1 MNTTITETIQPKCK
15 RNETREKILDAAQQ
29 VFATYPYHSAGI
41 RLISELAGVDHPL
54 INYYFGSK
62 ADLFRAVISR
72 MRGQR
77 IELQKNWL
85 ANVRSMGPTRGFSTF
100 LDFVLEDYR
109 KRPGLLH
116 LVSLNFRQV
125 DPENPIPGFDLIED
139 FVQTEIDN
147 IKTSLGLEIPDHE
160 AEIFIRVFHTLMIGF
175 LGGAHTHARMLEM
188 DPESIVYLNWV
199 KESILFTLLPRLRLM
214 LQQPSSSEQGDT
226 T

>member
-1 MNTTITETIQPKCK
+1 MNTTITETIQTKCK

-29 VFATYPYHSAGI
+29 VFTIYPYHSAGI
-41 RLISELAGVDHPL
+41 RMISELAGVDHPL

-85 ANVRSMGPTRGFSTF
+85 ANVRNMGPTRGFSIF

-125 DPENPIPGFDLIED
+125 DPENPIPGFELIED
-139 FVQTEIDN
+139 YVQTEIDN
-147 IKTSLGLEIPDHE
+147 IKASLGLKIPDHE
-160 AEIFIRVFHTLMIGF
+160 AEMFIRVMVTLQINF
-175 LGGAHTHARMLEM
+175 LGGARNHAKTMNM
-188 DPESIVYLNWV
+188 DPDSIIYFNWV
-199 KESILFTLLPRLRLM
+199 KEAILFTLLPRWRLM
-214 LQQPSSSEQGDT
+214 VQQASSSEKTEG
-226 T
+226 